1 MQMDNNI
8 ITVCYP
14 CINALFM
21 GRWTYDYELT
31 SVYAKIVER
40 TRHGNLVVILLG
52 QRYKVPHKAI
62 FCKRTGKCIDR
73 VGNKNT
79 PEQFKN
85 MYIKDYNCYCNKE
98 YFVLT

>member
-1 MQMDNNI
+1 MDNNI
-8 ITVCYP
+8 IVCYP
-14 CINALFM
+14 CVNALFM

-40 TRHGNLVVILLG
+40 TRHNNLVVILLG

-62 FCKRTGKCIDR
+62 FCKRTGKCINR

-79 PEQFKN
+79 PEEFRR
-85 MYIKDYNCYCNKE
+85 MFIKDYNREQTDQHFQQCQKS
-98 YFVLT
+98 